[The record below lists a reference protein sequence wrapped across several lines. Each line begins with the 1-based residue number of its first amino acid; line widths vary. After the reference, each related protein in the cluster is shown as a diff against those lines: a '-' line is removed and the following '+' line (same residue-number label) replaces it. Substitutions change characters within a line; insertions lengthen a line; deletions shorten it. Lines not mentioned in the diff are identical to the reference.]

1 MSAYHGYTVLPP
13 EPERVLALAMDT
25 THVPEAVA
33 ARLLEAVALER
44 EELLEQVKREAERD
58 SRLVDAL
65 ARALGQDRE

>member
-1 MSAYHGYTVLPP
+1 
-13 EPERVLALAMDT
+13 MDT